1 MMFRHLA
8 LIRLLATLLFFSTG
22 CQKDFSAEVSISGIG
37 PNITKLRVYA
47 WRDRQLAHDRHYDVS
62 ENLTDLHIR
71 VPLDEHTKELELVV
85 LGLASETEM
94 RSQGYAKFD
103 VGTTSI
109 PNPIQLVETEQLRL
123 ATAFSCRNT
132 GKTTE
137 TICDIPLIH
146 TAAEDVY
153 WRLSNHLLDRTLDQF
168 SWPVAEHLNSKLN
181 NFDSLGANY
190 AVVVSEDGSVHEC
203 NGNTCGELQN
213 PAKSSLCGV
222 HIKKKGLAFVVGASG
237 TILKCE
243 GGVCTKQQSS
253 TGNRLCGVIVGNGD
267 ELRVVGDKGTILRC
281 EDGRCRSMNQGLT
294 DQNLNAIWGSDPN
307 HFWVVGD
314 GGTVFRCE
322 QSCTKIE
329 STTTHNLA
337 GVWGSD
343 FSSVF
348 VVGDQ
353 GTLLV
358 CSESGCT
365 VPPGEKTT
373 SDLKSIHGNQADN
386 VIVSGT
392 SNTTLRWNGHGWKK
406 ISGNPLRTI
415 LTVSVGASW
424 SVTVEPSAEPVVL
437 QVPSWAT
444 EFQVTASVNDPAA
457 AIQINGKPLASGTT
471 SQPIGFKR
479 DMATATVPV
488 VVQALG
494 TAARAYSITVT
505 RPASNYLKASN
516 TDPKDYFG
524 SSVSLFGDTL
534 VVGASGEASGATGV
548 NRGHTDNTASESG
561 AVYVFVRTGG
571 NWTQQAYLKASNTDP
586 KDHFGSSVSLF
597 GDTLVVGASGEAS
610 NATGGQFDNTAS
622 ESGAVYVFVRTE
634 GIWTQQAYLKAFNAD
649 PNDHFG
655 SSVSLFG
662 DTLVVGASGEG
673 SGGEFTDSESGAVYV
688 FVRTGENWTQQAYL
702 KAFNA
707 DPNDHFGSS
716 VSLFGDTLVVGAS
729 GEDSRVHGDPA
740 DNTASESG
748 AVYVFART
756 GRNWTQQA
764 YLKASS
770 PAPNDHF
777 GSSVALFGD
786 TLAVGAYAVG
796 EVMESYTE
804 SSRSGAVY
812 VFVRTG
818 TTWTPQADLTASNSN
833 GAWGGEFGYSVS
845 LFEDTLAVGARSESS
860 NATGVDG
867 DQADNSA
874 QASGAAYVFVRAGG
888 MWTQKAYLKAS
899 NTDKGDL
906 FSSSISLFGDTVAI
920 SAPMESGHTKG
931 INGDQFDNDATSSGA
946 VYVF

>member
-103 VGTTSI
+103 VGTTST

-457 AIQINGKPLASGTT
+457 AIQINGKQLALGTT
-471 SQPIGFKR
+471 SQPIGFNR
-479 DMATATVPV
+479 DMATATVSV
-488 VVQALG
+488 VVQAPG
-494 TAARAYSITVT
+494 TAARSYSITVT

-516 TDPKDYFG
+516 TDP
-524 SSVSLFGDTL
+524 
-534 VVGASGEASGATGV
+534 
-548 NRGHTDNTASESG
+548 N
-561 AVYVFVRTGG
+561 
-571 NWTQQAYLKASNTDP
+571 
-586 KDHFGSSVSLF
+586 DHFGSSVSLF

-610 NATGGQFDNTAS
+610 NATGGQPDNTAS
-622 ESGAVYVFVRTE
+622 ESGAVYVFVRTD

-673 SGGEFTDSESGAVYV
+673 SGGEYTASESGAVYV
-688 FVRTGENWTQQAYL
+688 FVRTGGNWTKQAYL
-702 KAFNA
+702 KASHP

-729 GEDSRVHGDPA
+729 GEDSNATGVNGNET

-748 AVYVFART
+748 AVYVFIRT
-756 GRNWTQQA
+756 GGNWTQQA
-764 YLKASS
+764 YLKASNTD
-770 PAPNDHF
+770 PYDHF

-818 TTWTPQADLTASNSN
+818 TKWTWQADLTASNSN